1 MTYPTAA
8 AYELYQHLET
18 LDATTSAQWC
28 PKVESLLEPFN
39 ITQHGRATAYT
50 MPWLSVEDCEALRT
64 EFDLSEYSV
73 NDEEPEDARIPEIV
87 LAEHHEDLY
96 NQLSQL
102 FSNEL
107 LAVVAALTGH
117 KVATFESIQLAKYS
131 PDGVAQ
137 GTWHTDQDSDITITV
152 ALNDD
157 YVGGGLQIAEGG
169 HYGAVHE
176 IPKQPA
182 GTATIFCGRMCHH
195 RGLPVTKGT
204 RDLLVFWCK
213 V

>member
-1 MTYPTAA
+1 MTFPTLE
-8 AYELYQHLET
+8 AYRLYQHLET
-18 LDATTSAQWC
+18 LEVSTSAQWC
-28 PKVESLLEPFN
+28 PTVERLLKPFN

-50 MPWLSVEDCEALRT
+50 LPWLSREDCDDLRT
-64 EFDLSEYSV
+64 EFDLSEYTV
-73 NDEEPEDARIPEIV
+73 NEEEIKEARIPEIV
-87 LAEHHEDLY
+87 LAEHHEELHA
-96 NQLSQL
+96 QLSQL

-107 LAVVAALTGH
+107 LAIVAALTGH
-117 KVATFESIQLAKYS
+117 KVVTFESIQLAKYS

-137 GTWHTDQDSDITITV
+137 GTWHTDQDSDVTITV

-157 YVGGGLQIAEGG
+157 YEGGGLRISEGG

-182 GTATIFCGRMCHH
+182 GTATIFGGRMCHH
-195 RGLPVTKGT
+195 YGLPVTKGT

>member
-1 MTYPTAA
+1 MTFPAVE
-8 AYELYQHLET
+8 AYRLYQHLEGMEGS
-18 LDATTSAQWC
+18 TSAQWC
-28 PKVESLLEPFN
+28 PTVERLLQPFN

-50 MPWLSVEDCEALRT
+50 LPWLSREDCDDLRT
-64 EFDLSEYSV
+64 EFAVSEYEV
-73 NDEEPEDARIPEIV
+73 NDEEEEAARIPEIV
-87 LAEHHEDLY
+87 LAEHHEELHA
-96 NQLSQL
+96 QLCQL

-107 LAVVAALTGH
+107 LAIVTALTGH
-117 KVATFESIQLAKYS
+117 KVETFESIQLAKYS
-131 PDGVAQ
+131 PEGVAK
-137 GTWHTDQDSDITITV
+137 GTWHTDQDSDVTITV

-157 YVGGGLQIAEGG
+157 YEGGGLRISEGG

-176 IPKQPA
+176 IPKQPT

-195 RGLPVTKGT
+195 YGLPVTKGT

>member
-1 MTYPTAA
+1 MTFPTVA

-18 LDATTSAQWC
+18 LEVSTSAQWC
-28 PKVESLLEPFN
+28 PKVERLLKPFN

-50 MPWLSVEDCEALRT
+50 LPWLSAEDCEALRT

-73 NDEEPEDARIPEIV
+73 NEEENVEARIPEIV
-87 LAEHHEDLY
+87 LAEHHTDLH
-96 NQLSQL
+96 NQLAEL
-102 FSNEL
+102 FSDEL
-107 LAVVAALTGH
+107 LAIVGALTGH
-117 KVATFESIQLAKYS
+117 KIATFESIQLAKYS

-157 YVGGGLQIAEGG
+157 YEGGGLRISEGG

-176 IPKQPA
+176 IPKQPT
-182 GTATIFCGRMCHH
+182 GTATIFCGRTCHH
-195 RGLPVTKGT
+195 YGLPVTKGT

-213 V
+213 I